1 MYITLKE
8 ISRLALL
15 VLFLFFGTKTYAQKV
30 NIPVA
35 VLLDTA
41 KIGNYITNNFRNQ
54 VKERLSN
61 GSDGNYQVY
70 DWSTEKSTFSRTV
83 LNKPE
88 LPSRLIMFLRIKGD
102 VNPAPGL
109 NVRFDTLGKVVG
121 AHYIL
126 SCKILGDYKVV
137 DLTTGEILIYRS
149 DVNLTD
155 PNGLHLE
162 IKDIDEL
169 KGITLASSQT
179 SPGQEAY
186 KKAVFIIN
194 NRHSTEVKKRV
205 EEMANPNGFFI
216 QNNLYAPLLAL
227 KNNVETHF
235 KIDFASLNLEKKTKR
250 VVVKAGVQQGIS
262 KDTKMSLFQIDTLK
276 NGEVYF
282 RNEHYYTDLFV
293 DEVKQ
298 DYTTLYPLAFF
309 KNELTDEFRKD
320 TNFYAIR
327 SEDLNMFTR
336 WMAKNKV
343 KINIATNDRVLFNNA
358 SYLTSLM
365 SIPCFRLIE
374 RNAPEMKYFTD
385 MYKREENINLAS
397 DGLNYSP
404 LGVEYIVDF
413 SSIKS
418 FNIIDVKTTK
428 ILVSESYIPPGI
440 FSLSLRDPFKEMIFK
455 AFCKINTTSYAGQ
468 VIEVI
473 EAKKDKVKT
482 VYADSPIGIY
492 EGLQYDLVLLQELEV
507 NGAKSSYTKKIGEGE
522 VKKKLYPTGAFLK
535 VTDGG
540 DDLFKALESKSKIYL
555 ICPASK

>member
-121 AHYIL
+121 AHYLL
-126 SCKILGDYKVV
+126 SCKILADYKVV

-186 KKAVFIIN
+186 KKAIFIIN
-194 NRHSTEVKKRV
+194 NRHSVEVKKRV

-282 RNEHYYTDLFV
+282 R
-293 DEVKQ
+293 
-298 DYTTLYPLAFF
+298 
-309 KNELTDEFRKD
+309 KNGCVQ
-320 TNFYAIR
+320 A
-327 SEDLNMFTR
+327 
-336 WMAKNKV
+336 
-343 KINIATNDRVLFNNA
+343 
-358 SYLTSLM
+358 
-365 SIPCFRLIE
+365 
-374 RNAPEMKYFTD
+374 
-385 MYKREENINLAS
+385 
-397 DGLNYSP
+397 
-404 LGVEYIVDF
+404 
-413 SSIKS
+413 
-418 FNIIDVKTTK
+418 
-428 ILVSESYIPPGI
+428 
-440 FSLSLRDPFKEMIFK
+440 
-455 AFCKINTTSYAGQ
+455 
-468 VIEVI
+468 
-473 EAKKDKVKT
+473 
-482 VYADSPIGIY
+482 
-492 EGLQYDLVLLQELEV
+492 
-507 NGAKSSYTKKIGEGE
+507 
-522 VKKKLYPTGAFLK
+522 
-535 VTDGG
+535 
-540 DDLFKALESKSKIYL
+540 
-555 ICPASK
+555 